1 MKLHWRILLGLG
13 LGVVAGVVLQLA
25 APSAP
30 LLGVVVRPAAGAL
43 EVAEVAPGGPGERAR
58 LAPGDRI
65 VAGRGPDGR
74 RVEFGGDPAVFR
86 SWWQGFAHGEI
97 LTLVRDGAP
106 DVPLTL
112 GLHPDSPRARWLGPF
127 ALVASIFLRLLQLL
141 IVPLILT
148 SIVSGVTGVA
158 GGREFGRLGLKTLG
172 YYLTTSLLAILTGLV
187 VVNLLQPGRDAD
199 LGLTIPSSFAA
210 GEGRSFVDI
219 LERMVP
225 PNIFAALGDNAQML
239 QVIVFALLFGFF
251 IARTPAPHGPR
262 LKEFFE
268 SAFEVMMR
276 LADFVLGLIPFG
288 VFALMAKVVG
298 ETGLGVFRPLG
309 FFMVVVFGTL
319 AVHAL
324 FTLPLLL
331 RLLGRLS
338 PRRWA
343 QAMAPALTTAFTTSS
358 SAMTLPVTL
367 DCVEHRGRVSNK
379 VTSFVLPLGATINMD
394 GTALYECV
402 GVIFLS
408 QYYASHSPA
417 FHLTPGMQFFVVV
430 TALLASIGA
439 AGIPSAGLVLK
450 ATILKALGLPDD
462 GVLLLLAID
471 RPLDMTRTMV
481 NVWSDSCG
489 AAIIG
494 RSEGDP
500 VLARPPG
507 PPPKP

>member
-1 MKLHWRILLGLG
+1 MKVHWRILLGLA
-13 LGVVAGVVLQLA
+13 LGVAAGVVLQLA

-30 LLGVVVRPAAGAL
+30 HLGVTVAPAGEALEITAL
-43 EVAEVAPGGPGERAR
+43 EVGGPGERAR
-58 LAPGDRI
+58 LAAGDRLL
-65 VAGRGPDGR
+65 AGRGPDGR
-74 RVEFGGDPAVFR
+74 RVEFHGDAGAFAA
-86 SWWQGFAHGEI
+86 WWQGFDHGEI
-97 LTLVRDGAP
+97 LVLERADAP

-112 GLHPDSPRARWLGPF
+112 GLDPGSPRARWISPF

-148 SIVSGVTGVA
+148 SIVSGVTSVA

-172 YYLTTSLLAILTGLV
+172 YYLTTSLLAIFTGLV

-199 LGLTIPSSFAA
+199 LGLTIPTSFVA

-225 PNIFAALGDNAQML
+225 PNIFAALGDNSQML

-262 LKEFFE
+262 LKDFFA

-309 FFMVVVFGTL
+309 YFMVVVFATL

-324 FTLPLLL
+324 VTLPLLL
-331 RLLGRLS
+331 RFLGRLS
-338 PRRWA
+338 PRGWGR
-343 QAMAPALTTAFTTSS
+343 AMAPALTTAFTTSS

-408 QYYASHSPA
+408 QYYASHSETFA
-417 FHLTPGMQFFVVV
+417 LTPGMQFFVVV

-500 VLARPPG
+500 VLVADAK
-507 PPPKP
+507 PKP